1 MGGLQFMAAILLE
14 KSYSL
19 RLHKKLLFLMHD
31 FAINDENI
39 FEETPSMVRKTFG
52 EQMDILPTL
61 ISMLLEAGTE

>member
-1 MGGLQFMAAILLE
+1 
-14 KSYSL
+14 
-19 RLHKKLLFLMHD
+19 MHD